1 MRAQAVPLHYKEY
14 QYFRSTIDR
23 PGYWFQTEPMLRIK
37 LLAGRFCALAAI
49 SLYASSVVF
58 GATIASVQ
66 GPATNGLAIGGG
78 DGAYAV
84 AITNSNSYAWDNVTI
99 SAKVGLFNGGT
110 FDAYYFPTLD
120 STYQTDPGTI
130 HANVPNPSGIQ
141 VNTTLFTNLVIPAMT
156 TVYFAITDNTT
167 WWGDYYTSPT
177 VTTASGI
184 SYSYKENFGSWFNY
198 TPGYNFNFTV
208 TGDVLTPEPA
218 SILLVSTGL
227 ALLGGFAYRRRSCK
241 TS

>member
-1 MRAQAVPLHYKEY
+1 
-14 QYFRSTIDR
+14 
-23 PGYWFQTEPMLRIK
+23 MLRTK
-37 LLAGRFCALAAI
+37 LLTGRSWALAI
-49 SLYASSVVF
+49 LSLYASSAAF

-66 GPATNGLAIGGG
+66 GPASNGLSLGG
-78 DGAYAV
+78 GAYAV

-110 FDAYYFPTLD
+110 FDAYYFQTLD
-120 STYQTDPGTI
+120 STYQTDSGTI
-130 HANVPNPSGIQ
+130 HANVPNPSGAQ
-141 VNTTLFTNLVIPAMT
+141 VNTTLFTNVVIPAMT

-184 SYSYKENFGSWFNY
+184 SYSYKENFGSWYDY
-198 TPGYNFNFTV
+198 TPGYNFNFAV

-218 SILLVSTGL
+218 SMLLMGAGL
-227 ALLGGFAYRRRSCK
+227 ALLGGFTYRRRSCQ